1 MPLYPLTS
9 LAMGQ
14 KLKGILFDLGD
25 TLIDFAHVSM
35 TATFRQGARA
45 GYEYL
50 QELGKPVPAFRKFHY
65 RQLWAIRWNYIKAR
79 VTGRE
84 FNSLN
89 VMKHFARKWGYEI
102 TETEGLELAWRFYKP
117 LSQAATIVPGAPET
131 LAALAEMGLKLAV
144 VSNTFLP
151 RSVLDRHLDIASLGE
166 SIGIRV
172 YSSEVGYR
180 KPNQKIFQLALERTG
195 LHPGDT
201 LFVGDSPKADIFGA
215 HRAGMTTVFRNRPN
229 GQKKKM
235 RTTPDHSITD
245 MTELLQIVAQY
256 ERT

>member
-1 MPLYPLTS
+1 MT
-9 LAMGQ
+9 GRV
-14 KLKGILFDLGD
+14 KGILFDLGD

-35 TATFRQGARA
+35 TAMFRQGARG

-50 QELGKPVPAFRKFHY
+50 QELGKSVPGFRKFHY

-84 FNSLN
+84 FNSLD
-89 VMKHFARKWGYEI
+89 VMRHFARKWGYELS
-102 TETEGLELAWRFYKP
+102 EPEYLELAWRFYKP
-117 LSQAATIVPGAPET
+117 LSKAATIVPGAPET
-131 LAALAEMGLKLAV
+131 LATLAEKGLKLAV

-151 RSVLDRHLDIASLGE
+151 GSVLDRHLEIVSLSDLIE
-166 SIGIRV
+166 TRI

-180 KPNQKIFQLALERTG
+180 KPSPKIFQLALEQSG
-195 LHPGDT
+195 LHACDA

-215 HRAGMTTVFRNRPN
+215 RRAGMVTVLRDRS
-229 GQKKKM
+229 KKRSKKM
-235 RTTPDHSITD
+235 RTAPDHRIAD

-256 ERT
+256 EGPEGE